1 MKCAIIDG
9 LGGKFMNN
17 NEFEYSEK
25 TKRRVRIFKRI
36 LSFIVLILAI
46 ATMVALFYVKKEKMR
61 VRLFFSLLQYIA
73 MSIVLISPRLLKK
86 FANFEV
92 PVEVHI
98 SVTAFAFLGL
108 VLGDGLN
115 FYGKIGWWDSLLHFT
130 SGIILSFIAL
140 WLLQMLILRRKY
152 LFMHRALLYI
162 FVVAF
167 SLAVGAVWELCEYT
181 VDDIFHTN
189 NQQYMATTRATIVSS
204 DDEPLEGHDALA
216 DTMKDLALDLA
227 GAILVVCYECS
238 KKEITQYYVSKK
250 D

>member
-1 MKCAIIDG
+1 MSDKEI
-9 LGGKFMNN
+9 
-17 NEFEYSEK
+17 EYSEK
-25 TKRRVRIFKRI
+25 TNRRLRIFKRI

-46 ATMVALFYVKKEKMR
+46 VTMVALFFVKKDKIR

-73 MSIVLISPRLLKK
+73 MSVVLISPRLLKK

-98 SVTAFAFLGL
+98 SVTVFAFLGL
-108 VLGDGLN
+108 VMGDGLN
-115 FYGKIGWWDSLLHFT
+115 FYGKIPWWDSLLHFT

-140 WLLQMLILRRKY
+140 WLLQMLVMRRKY

-189 NQQYMATTRATIVSS
+189 NQQYMATTRGTIISS
-204 DDEPLEGHDALA
+204 DDKPLEGHAALA

-227 GAILVVCYECS
+227 GAVLVVGYECS
-238 KKEITQYYVSKK
+238 KKEITHYYVSKK
-250 D
+250 Q

>member
-1 MKCAIIDG
+1 
-9 LGGKFMNN
+9 MNN

-162 FVVAF
+162 FVV
-167 SLAVGAVWELCEYT
+167 GAVWELCEYT

>member
-1 MKCAIIDG
+1 
-9 LGGKFMNN
+9 MNN

-86 FANFEV
+86 LANFEV

>member
-1 MKCAIIDG
+1 
-9 LGGKFMNN
+9 MNN

-73 MSIVLISPRLLKK
+73 MSIVLISPILLKK

>member
-1 MKCAIIDG
+1 
-9 LGGKFMNN
+9 MNN

-25 TKRRVRIFKRI
+25 TKRRVRIFKRL

-46 ATMVALFYVKKEKMR
+46 ATMVALFYVKKEKIR

-73 MSIVLISPRLLKK
+73 MSIVLISPRFLKK
-86 FANFEV
+86 FANSEV

>member
-1 MKCAIIDG
+1 
-9 LGGKFMNN
+9 MNN

-36 LSFIVLILAI
+36 LTFIVLILAI

-73 MSIVLISPRLLKK
+73 MSIVLISPGLLKK

>member
-1 MKCAIIDG
+1 
-9 LGGKFMNN
+9 MNN

-25 TKRRVRIFKRI
+25 TKRRVRVFKRI

-115 FYGKIGWWDSLLHFT
+115 LGFIASFHFRNH
-130 SGIILSFIAL
+130 SFIY
-140 WLLQMLILRRKY
+140 R
-152 LFMHRALLYI
+152 FM
-162 FVVAF
+162 VA
-167 SLAVGAVWELCEYT
+167 T
-181 VDDIFHTN
+181 D
-189 NQQYMATTRATIVSS
+189 VSY
-204 DDEPLEGHDALA
+204 A
-216 DTMKDLALDLA
+216 
-227 GAILVVCYECS
+227 Y
-238 KKEITQYYVSKK
+238 
-250 D
+250 

>member
-1 MKCAIIDG
+1 
-9 LGGKFMNN
+9 MNN

-86 FANFEV
+86 FSNFEV

>member
-1 MKCAIIDG
+1 
-9 LGGKFMNN
+9 MNN

-86 FANFEV
+86 IANFEV

>member
-1 MKCAIIDG
+1 
-9 LGGKFMNN
+9 MNN

-140 WLLQMLILRRKY
+140 WLLQMLIY
-152 LFMHRALLYI
+152 VENTFYAPCIIIYI
-162 FVVAF
+162 
-167 SLAVGAVWELCEYT
+167 
-181 VDDIFHTN
+181 
-189 NQQYMATTRATIVSS
+189 
-204 DDEPLEGHDALA
+204 
-216 DTMKDLALDLA
+216 
-227 GAILVVCYECS
+227 CS
-238 KKEITQYYVSKK
+238 CFFTCSRGSMGIM
-250 D
+250 

>member
-1 MKCAIIDG
+1 M
-9 LGGKFMNN
+9 L
-17 NEFEYSEK
+17 
-25 TKRRVRIFKRI
+25 V
-36 LSFIVLILAI
+36 
-46 ATMVALFYVKKEKMR
+46 MR
-61 VRLFFSLLQYIA
+61 
-73 MSIVLISPRLLKK
+73 
-86 FANFEV
+86 
-92 PVEVHI
+92 
-98 SVTAFAFLGL
+98 T
-108 VLGDGLN
+108 
-115 FYGKIGWWDSLLHFT
+115 
-130 SGIILSFIAL
+130 
-140 WLLQMLILRRKY
+140 KY

-204 DDEPLEGHDALA
+204 EDEPLEGHDALA

>member
-1 MKCAIIDG
+1 
-9 LGGKFMNN
+9 
-17 NEFEYSEK
+17 
-25 TKRRVRIFKRI
+25 
-36 LSFIVLILAI
+36 
-46 ATMVALFYVKKEKMR
+46 
-61 VRLFFSLLQYIA
+61 

-216 DTMKDLALDLA
+216 DTMKIDLALDLCR
-227 GAILVVCYECS
+227 GYFSRML
-238 KKEITQYYVSKK
+238 
-250 D
+250 

>member
-1 MKCAIIDG
+1 
-9 LGGKFMNN
+9 MNN

-189 NQQYMATTRATIVSS
+189 NQQYMATTRSTIVSS

>member
-1 MKCAIIDG
+1 
-9 LGGKFMNN
+9 MNN

-73 MSIVLISPRLLKK
+73 MSIVLISPRLFEK

>member
-1 MKCAIIDG
+1 
-9 LGGKFMNN
+9 MNN

-73 MSIVLISPRLLKK
+73 MSIVLKSPRLLKK

>member
-1 MKCAIIDG
+1 
-9 LGGKFMNN
+9 MNN

-25 TKRRVRIFKRI
+25 TKRRVRVFKRI

-73 MSIVLISPRLLKK
+73 MSIVLISPTLLKK
-86 FANFEV
+86 FGV
-92 PVEVHI
+92 
-98 SVTAFAFLGL
+98 
-108 VLGDGLN
+108 N
-115 FYGKIGWWDSLLHFT
+115 FYGKIAWWDSLLHFT

-140 WLLQMLILRRKY
+140 WLLQMLVMRTKY

-204 DDEPLEGHDALA
+204 DDEPLEGHEALA

-227 GAILVVCYECS
+227 GAILVIGYECS
-238 KKEITQYYVSKK
+238 KKEITQYYVSKR

>member
-1 MKCAIIDG
+1 
-9 LGGKFMNN
+9 MNN

-73 MSIVLISPRLLKK
+73 MSIVSISPRLLKK

-189 NQQYMATTRATIVSS
+189 NQQYMATTRATIVSN

>member
-1 MKCAIIDG
+1 
-9 LGGKFMNN
+9 MNN

-25 TKRRVRIFKRI
+25 TRRRVRVFKRI

-115 FYGKIGWWDSLLHFT
+115 FYGKIAWWDSLLHFT

-140 WLLQMLILRRKY
+140 WLLQMLVMRTKY

-204 DDEPLEGHDALA
+204 DDEPLEGHEALA
-216 DTMKDLALDLA
+216 DSMKDLALDLA
-227 GAILVVCYECS
+227 GAILVIGYECS
-238 KKEITQYYVSKK
+238 KKEITHYYVSKR

>member
-1 MKCAIIDG
+1 
-9 LGGKFMNN
+9 MNN

-130 SGIILSFIAL
+130 SVLFFHLSLYGYYRCLFYVENTFLCIVHYY
-140 WLLQMLILRRKY
+140 IY
-152 LFMHRALLYI
+152 L
-162 FVVAF
+162 
-167 SLAVGAVWELCEYT
+167 
-181 VDDIFHTN
+181 
-189 NQQYMATTRATIVSS
+189 
-204 DDEPLEGHDALA
+204 
-216 DTMKDLALDLA
+216 
-227 GAILVVCYECS
+227 
-238 KKEITQYYVSKK
+238 
-250 D
+250 

>member
-1 MKCAIIDG
+1 
-9 LGGKFMNN
+9 MNN

-86 FANFEV
+86 FANIEV

-189 NQQYMATTRATIVSS
+189 NQQYMATIRATIVSS

>member
-1 MKCAIIDG
+1 
-9 LGGKFMNN
+9 MNN

-73 MSIVLISPRLLKK
+73 MSIVLISPRLFKK
-86 FANFEV
+86 FANLEV

>member
-1 MKCAIIDG
+1 
-9 LGGKFMNN
+9 MNN

-86 FANFEV
+86 SANFEV

>member
-1 MKCAIIDG
+1 
-9 LGGKFMNN
+9 MNN

-73 MSIVLISPRLLKK
+73 MSIVLISARLLKK

>member
-1 MKCAIIDG
+1 
-9 LGGKFMNN
+9 MNN

-189 NQQYMATTRATIVSS
+189 NQQYMATTRATIV
-204 DDEPLEGHDALA
+204 
-216 DTMKDLALDLA
+216 
-227 GAILVVCYECS
+227 
-238 KKEITQYYVSKK
+238 
-250 D
+250 

>member
-1 MKCAIIDG
+1 
-9 LGGKFMNN
+9 MNN

-46 ATMVALFYVKKEKMR
+46 VTMVALFYVKKEKIR

>member
-1 MKCAIIDG
+1 M
-9 LGGKFMNN
+9 
-17 NEFEYSEK
+17 
-25 TKRRVRIFKRI
+25 
-36 LSFIVLILAI
+36 
-46 ATMVALFYVKKEKMR
+46 
-61 VRLFFSLLQYIA
+61 
-73 MSIVLISPRLLKK
+73 
-86 FANFEV
+86 
-92 PVEVHI
+92 
-98 SVTAFAFLGL
+98 
-108 VLGDGLN
+108 
-115 FYGKIGWWDSLLHFT
+115 
-130 SGIILSFIAL
+130 
-140 WLLQMLILRRKY
+140 
-152 LFMHRALLYI
+152 LYI